1 MSAPRANKLYGEVHV
16 FIPDVSDVLSGDQS
30 GTQFSK
36 PVFTLTGGQVSC
48 QSRLI
53 IILLKWNRLETK
65 CMFLVSVQI
74 GASFGYSLGGVDFDG
89 DG

>member
-1 MSAPRANKLYGEVHV
+1 MNTVAGPIALHLHQSSTRNYCTAYSFYLSDWLMSAPRANKLYGEVHV

-48 QSRLI
+48 
-53 IILLKWNRLETK
+53 
-65 CMFLVSVQI
+65 
-74 GASFGYSLGGVDFDG
+74 
-89 DG
+89 